1 MTTAHMSLPSTL
13 TQAQAASVAGHLEKA
28 IADSQGVFVL
38 DTSAIQSFDSSAL
51 AVLVGACRA
60 AASHQVP
67 LQITGLDIE
76 RHLIQCGERATGIG
90 ECFRNRLEGDGSH
103 GKLAILRAAALV
115 T

>member
-51 AVLVGACRA
+51 AVLVGACRT

-67 LQITGLDIE
+67 LQITGLP
-76 RHLIQCGERATGIG
+76 A
-90 ECFRNRLEGDGSH
+90 
-103 GKLAILRAAALV
+103 RAAQLAALYGL
-115 T
+115 TDILSTHLPAKAAH